1 MRSAGRTHNAEPAAT
16 ARTATYVTQ
25 TSLEQHERA
34 ARELLHSLDLELV
47 ERSSPLASG
56 HRSSLL
62 LLGQNHAGK
71 MFLLKYY
78 VPPAKGVILPAQ
90 TRYEDFARR
99 ETGFYRLLD
108 SIDPN
113 RREFP
118 APKTVAFGPGEPAP
132 WLLLEWLPAAVGP
145 PEEVVAQDHVITLLQ
160 QVASIPTDRM
170 MGRRGLPMEH
180 WEPIGYLDRIR
191 SMYDAVLFVL
201 GEPRWRQ
208 LQRFFA
214 EAVRWTD
221 GRKHVLVH
229 GDFQGDNVVVTET
242 DQPFLVDFE
251 QIGIGNRDHD
261 FAWFWLHSDR
271 RPEWKRELLLRW
283 LGNTVGGDRIRS
295 EWGIRSAV
303 TYLAIRR
310 LRWGFLSHGDE
321 DPRASANLALLDAAL
336 EGGAA
341 LFPA

>member
-1 MRSAGRTHNAEPAAT
+1 M
-16 ARTATYVTQ
+16 TQ
-25 TSLEQHERA
+25 TSLEQHEQT

-47 ERSSPLASG
+47 ERSSPPVSG
-56 HRSSLL
+56 HRSSLP
-62 LLGQNHAGK
+62 LLGRNQAGK

-78 VPPAKGVILPAQ
+78 VPPSKDVILPAQ

-108 SIDPN
+108 SVDPN
-113 RREFP
+113 RRDFP
-118 APKTVAFGPGEPAP
+118 APRTIAFGPGEPAP

-145 PEEVVAQDHVITLLQ
+145 AEEVVAQEHVLTLLER
-160 QVASIPTDRM
+160 VASLPTDRM
-170 MGRRGLPMEH
+170 LGRRGLPMEH

-229 GDFQGDNVVVTET
+229 GDFQRDNLVVTET
-242 DQPFLVDFE
+242 DEAFLVDFE

-261 FAWFWLHSDR
+261 FAWFWLHSER
-271 RPEWKRELLLRW
+271 RPEWKRDLLQSW

-303 TYLAIRR
+303 AFLAIRR

-341 LFPA
+341 LFPL